1 MIVLSQKDVIE
12 LLSMRDCIDVMGNTL
27 AALARGES
35 LLPLRT
41 VVRLPNDKD
50 FFAVMP
56 AYVGTPESMGAK
68 VITVFNDNHGT
79 ELDSHQ
85 GAVLLFDAK
94 NGSLSAVLDATAITA
109 IRTAAVSALATKYL
123 AREKAD
129 DLAILGSGV
138 QARSHLD
145 AIPCVRPI
153 KRVRIWSRTP
163 KHARALADE
172 YRSRFAEVT
181 VHDDAESAVRGAA
194 IVCTV
199 TSSNNPVLRGKWLS
213 PGSHVNAV
221 GVSQPRAREIDTEVV
236 TRASLFVDRRESALK
251 EPGDILQ
258 PLSAGAITPDH
269 IKAEIG
275 EVVAGTKPGRRSDD
289 EITLFKSLG
298 LAVEDIAAA
307 QFVYT
312 RAKERKVGTSVN
324 LGGMRR

>member
-1 MIVLSQKDVIE
+1 MIVLMQGDVVE
-12 LLSMRDCIDVMGNTL
+12 LLSMAECIEVMGSTL

-56 AYVGTPESMGAK
+56 AYVGMPASMGAK

-85 GAVLLFDAK
+85 GAVLLFDVK
-94 NGSLSAVLDATAITA
+94 NGSLCAVLDATAITA
-109 IRTAAVSALATKYL
+109 IRTAAVSALATKHL
-123 AREKAD
+123 ARPDAD

-138 QARSHLD
+138 QARSHLE

-153 KRVRIWSRTP
+153 KRVRIWSRTRA
-163 KHARALADE
+163 HAQQLADAH
-172 YRSRFAEVT
+172 RGRFQSIS
-181 VHDDAESAVRGAA
+181 VHDDAESAVRGAS
-194 IVCTV
+194 IICTV
-199 TSSNNPVLRGKWLS
+199 TSSNEPVLLGGWLAA
-213 PGSHVNAV
+213 GTHVNAV
-221 GVSQPRAREIDTEVV
+221 GVSQPKAREIDTEVV
-236 TRASLFVDRRESALK
+236 TRASLFVDRRDSALK

-258 PLSAGAITPDH
+258 PLSEGAITPEH
-269 IKAEIG
+269 IRAEIG
-275 EVVAGTKPGRRSDD
+275 EVVAGKKPGRRSTD

-307 QFVYT
+307 QHVYVKALERNIGT
-312 RAKERKVGTSVN
+312 RVN

>member
-1 MIVLSQKDVIE
+1 MIVLSQRDVVE
-12 LLSMRDCIDVMGNTL
+12 LLSMRDCIDVMGSTL

-56 AYVGTPESMGAK
+56 AYVGSPESMGAK

-109 IRTAAVSALATKYL
+109 IRTAAVSALATKHL
-123 AREKAD
+123 ARAGAD
-129 DLAILGSGV
+129 ELAILGSGV

-145 AIPCVRPI
+145 SIPCVRRI
-153 KRVRIWSRTP
+153 RRARIWSRSRA
-163 KHARALADE
+163 HAQKLADE
-172 YRSRFAEVT
+172 YRDRFPEIT
-181 VHDDAESAVRGAA
+181 VHDDAESAVRGAS

-199 TSSNNPVLRGKWLS
+199 TSSDQPVLLGRWLS
-213 PGSHVNAV
+213 PGTHVNAV
-221 GVSQPRAREIDTEVV
+221 GVSQPRAREIDTDVV
-236 TRASLFVDRRESALK
+236 TRSSLFVDRRESALK

-258 PLSAGAITPDH
+258 PLHDGAITPDH
-269 IKAEIG
+269 IRAEIG
-275 EVVAGTKPGRRSDD
+275 EVAAGLEPGRKSED

-307 QFVYT
+307 QFVY
-312 RAKERKVGTSVN
+312 AKARERKVGTTVE
-324 LGGMRR
+324 LGGKRR

>member
-1 MIVLSQKDVIE
+1 
-12 LLSMRDCIDVMGNTL
+12 MRECIDVMGNTL

>member
-172 YRSRFAEVT
+172 YRARFAEVT